1 MPARCSSQKIK
12 AQMARLG
19 MKTSKLMAVSGL
31 SESTLHRLLT
41 DKPVTTNDR
50 TLQILA
56 DALQC
61 SPFDLLRDSEI
72 DQVVKTE
79 ADNAMT
85 GVVAE
90 AVLEA
95 VTVVTESLAP
105 ETPPETIAEQIP
117 QLPVSAPAAL
127 DIPTYIEYLRDSHN
141 DRVDDMQRA
150 LQDMRSARN
159 LWRWVS
165 FALFVLLFLA
175 VCYFAW
181 ELFNP
186 DKGLTRVLWDAY
198 ISLFPPAYTQPPTP

>member
-117 QLPVSAPAAL
+117 QLPVSVPAAL

-141 DRVDDMQRA
+141 DRIDDMQRA

-159 LWRWVS
+159 LWRWLS
-165 FALFVLLFLA
+165 LALAILFLLSIF
-175 VCYFAW
+175 YFIW
-181 ELFNP
+181 EIITP
-186 DKGLTRVLWDAY
+186 GEGVTRLLWSAYHDA
-198 ISLFPPAYTQPPTP
+198 LRAP

>member
-12 AQMARLG
+12 EQMAKLG

-31 SESTLHRLLT
+31 SESTIHRLLT
-41 DKPVTTNDR
+41 DKPVTTNDK

-61 SPFDLLRDSEI
+61 SPFDLLRDSAI

-127 DIPTYIEYLRDSHN
+127 DIPTYIEYLRDSN
-141 DRVDDMQRA
+141 NARIDDLRNA
-150 LQDMRSARN
+150 LQDMRNARDA
-159 LWRWVS
+159 WRWVS
-165 FALFVLLFLA
+165 FSLFVLLFLA

-198 ISLFPPAYTQPPTP
+198 ISLLPPAYTQPPVP